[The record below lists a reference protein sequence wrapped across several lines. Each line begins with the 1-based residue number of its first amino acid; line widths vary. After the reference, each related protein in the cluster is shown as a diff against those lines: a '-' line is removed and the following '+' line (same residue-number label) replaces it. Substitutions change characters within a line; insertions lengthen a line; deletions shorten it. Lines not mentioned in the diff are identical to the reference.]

1 MSMVSTAILAGTF
14 YGMKV
19 ARVPTGE
26 SLQTG
31 DWTYWNGSQWV
42 SGETNAIAINTG
54 AQLSGV
60 VAQAGGSGYVALA
73 IPGGGYN
80 ASSVTLSYACSPT
93 GPWSTPQVVYSI
105 PQVAQYT
112 DEIAYTPTFH
122 PELSGQGGLVVSYDI
137 NSTSAGAIFQDV
149 HQYQPQFLLLNN

>member
-1 MSMVSTAILAGTF
+1 MLNSAAWS
-14 YGMKV
+14 
-19 ARVPTGE
+19 
-26 SLQTG
+26 
-31 DWTYWNGSQWV
+31 
-42 SGETNAIAINTG
+42 
-54 AQLSGV
+54 
-60 VAQAGGSGYVALA
+60 AQAGGSGYVAVA
-73 IPGGGYN
+73 IPGGVYN
-80 ASSVTLSYACSPT
+80 ASAVTLSYACSPT

-105 PQVAQYT
+105 PQIAQYT